1 MKQGKKLTREQ
12 KIIVSKNRL
21 DATNWSFLQDNE
33 DGTMKIINKKTGTVR
48 DIKKKT
54 K

>member
-12 KIIVSKNRL
+12 KIIVSNNRL
-21 DATNWSFLQDNE
+21 DATNWSFVQYND
-33 DGTMKIINKKTGTVR
+33 DGTMKIINKKTGTTR
-48 DIKKKT
+48 DIKQKK